1 MKYPEKLKVF
11 FKPIIILF
19 IVFFYGCK
27 FNASNEDSESNKTTI
42 DTASLNVNSNNTE
55 ELDNAQ
61 NQVSETFASSQDTL
75 FDFVGKSSEGLTL
88 VEKNGFYG
96 FINDTGKIVIA
107 LTFDDAQAFSEG
119 LAAVKQGEKWGYINK
134 KGNFKIEPTYDIAT
148 SFNEGLAAVRNNFV
162 WGYINSKNK
171 PVIDFKYDFAYPFI
185 DGKAQVM
192 KGTTWYTI
200 DKRGSEVDGNTES

>member
-1 MKYPEKLKVF
+1 MKYPGKLKVF

-27 FNASNEDSESNKTTI
+27 FNASNEDSESEKTTV
-42 DTASLNVNSNNTE
+42 DTASLKVNSNKTLEIDNT
-55 ELDNAQ
+55 DNH
-61 NQVSETFASSQDTL
+61 VSETFTSSQDTL

-96 FINDTGKIVIA
+96 FIDDKSKIVIT
-107 LTFDDAQAFSEG
+107 LTFDDAQPFSEG

-134 KGNFKIEPTYDIAT
+134 KGNFVIEPTYDIAT

-162 WGYINSKNK
+162 WGYINNKNK
-171 PVIDFKYDFAYPFI
+171 HVIDFKYDFAYPFLN
-185 DGKAQVM
+185 GKAQVM

-200 DKRGSEVDGNTES
+200 NKRGKEIDRNTES